1 MTIADFLTQNGAT
14 LLGILASL
22 ATALVVT
29 SRSMAKNRELAAQTA
44 ADTQRAVND
53 SLTTIRTERV
63 TLQAKVFEQ
72 VQTIAD
78 LRIEVVK
85 GESRYDV
92 LKGQIDLLS
101 ERIDN
106 MQTKLQL
113 AERNTQ
119 DAVKRA
125 EREEIRANQLAAQ
138 LADKQ
143 AEVIHLEGRIA
154 DREARLAK
162 VEKKQTDDLNV
173 VATKADT
180 QVLPEA
186 QGDDAA

>member
-1 MTIADFLTQNGAT
+1 MTLSDFLVQNGGAI
-14 LLGILASL
+14 LGIVASL
-22 ATALVVT
+22 ATALAIA
-29 SRSMAKNRELAAQTA
+29 SRSMAKSRELAAQSA
-44 ADTQRAVND
+44 ADAQRAVND
-53 SLTTIRTERV
+53 SLTTIRTERA

-78 LRIEVVK
+78 LRIEVAK

-92 LKGQIDLLS
+92 LKGKIDLLT

-154 DREARLAK
+154 DLEARLAK
-162 VEKKQTDDLNV
+162 VEKKQTDDFNAV
-173 VATKADT
+173 TTKADT
-180 QVLPEA
+180 QVLPEVD
-186 QGDDAA
+186 DDAA